1 MDLRVLGCHG
11 GETPDHRTSSFLVDG
26 KLGIDAGALTSSLSL
41 EEQRKVAAV
50 LVSHSHMDHI
60 RDLATLADNRCQAGG
75 PTLVV
80 AGTPGTLDSLRTHFF
95 NDSIWPDFSRIMT
108 KRGPTISYKVLQ
120 PERPYTIAGYQI
132 RPVLVNHTVE
142 SSGFVVTKGGR
153 SLGYSGDTGPTER
166 LWKVLSKVSK
176 LRALLMEIS
185 FPNAQQPLATVSG
198 HHTPQTLDA
207 ELKKLNGHK
216 GLPVL
221 LYHIKP
227 TFEREVVREVRRL
240 RGWNLRIVK
249 NGDRFRL

>member
-1 MDLRVLGCHG
+1 MELRVLGCHG
-11 GETPDHRTSSFLVDG
+11 GETPDHRTSSFLIDG
-26 KLGIDAGALTSSLSL
+26 RLAIDAGALTSSLHL
-41 EEQRKVAAV
+41 AAQKRVAAV

-80 AGTPGTLDSLRTHFF
+80 AGTPGTLDSMRQHFF

-108 KRGPTISYKVLQ
+108 PRGPTIRFKILQ
-120 PERPYTIAGYQI
+120 PERLYKVAGYQV

-153 SLGYSGDTGPTER
+153 SLGYSGDTGPTHR
-166 LWKVLSKVSK
+166 LWKVLSATRR

-185 FPNAQQPLATVSG
+185 FPNAQQALATVSG

-207 ELKKLNGHK
+207 ELQKLNGHRD
-216 GLPVL
+216 LPVL

-227 TFEREVVREVRRL
+227 TFERQVIREVRRL
-240 RGWNLRIVK
+240 RGWNLHVVR
-249 NGDRFRL
+249 NGERFKF